1 MRGLFVFSYV
11 LLWSLIVLQAILLRE
26 VLLKTV
32 KYKRIATTIKPNSN
46 VEELLWLR
54 QGSPIPEF
62 TAPLANTT
70 GFLTN
75 AQLKGRPAILLFL
88 STLEDSTLYQMLAPA
103 IHALWHKVEGQL
115 FVICRGTADSCRR
128 LVKENIVTECTEDK
142 IPVAL
147 DSDGEITASFR
158 VQRTPQA
165 LELDADSRVLR
176 YGQPEPSS
184 AMSHEG
190 SNGHHH
196 HRIEPTSAT
205 QDASSATTSKE
216 DSPPKVVNRT
226 IRHSRTQSSGHPC
239 DWPDDYPSTGAAF
252 ARMDTTVSC
261 VMTRFRLRSVRSL
274 IPFYLHFRKVRRAS
288 MKVDGLLK
296 AVFLI
301 ENLHT
306 CYTMSIWKNDCAIV
320 EFGGVNAHVHA
331 ANSAFGPTW
340 RNDLKRP
347 EIWSAQFRLWAVSAH
362 NLNWEGLDLQTV
374 LADQWHKRAAVASGE
389 LQEEETV
396 HV

>member
-1 MRGLFVFSYV
+1 MRGLFAFSYV
-11 LLWSLIVLQAILLRE
+11 LLWGMIVLQAILLRE

-46 VEELLWLR
+46 VEELSWLR
-54 QGSPIPEF
+54 EGSPIPEF
-62 TAPLANTT
+62 TAPLANAT

-75 AQLKGRPAILLFL
+75 AQLKDRPAILLFL

-103 IHALWHKVEGQL
+103 IHAQWHKVQGQL
-115 FVICRGTADSCRR
+115 FVICRGTADSCRK
-128 LVKENIVTECTEDK
+128 LVKENLFTECTEN

-165 LELDADSRVLR
+165 IELDANSRVLR

-184 AMSHEG
+184 VMSQEG
-190 SNGHHH
+190 SDGHHH
-196 HRIEPTSAT
+196 HTEPTSAG
-205 QDASSATTSKE
+205 QNMSSVSTPKE
-216 DSPPKVVNRT
+216 DSPRKVVTRT
-226 IRHSRTQSSGHPC
+226 IRHSRTQSNGQPC

-320 EFGGVNAHVHA
+320 EFGGVYAHVAA

-340 RNDLKRP
+340 RNDLKRA

-389 LQEEETV
+389 LQEEAINV
-396 HV
+396 

>member
-1 MRGLFVFSYV
+1 MMRGLFTFSYI
-11 LLWSLIVLQAILLRE
+11 LLWGMLVLQAILLRE

-32 KYKRIATTIKPNSN
+32 KYKRIATTIKPNSDT
-46 VEELLWLR
+46 EELLWLR
-54 QGSPIPEF
+54 QGSPIPQF
-62 TAPLANTT
+62 TAPLVNTT

-75 AQLKGRPAILLFL
+75 AQLKDRPAILLFL
-88 STLEDSTLYQMLAPA
+88 STLEDSTVYQMLAPA
-103 IHALWHKVEGQL
+103 IHTLWHKMQGQL
-115 FVICRGTADSCRR
+115 FVICSGTADSCRS
-128 LVKENIVTECTEDK
+128 LIKENIFTACTEDQ
-142 IPVAL
+142 IHVAL
-147 DSDGEITASFR
+147 DSDGKITASFK

-165 LELDADSRVLR
+165 IELDANSRVLR

-196 HRIEPTSAT
+196 HVEPTSGR
-205 QDASSATTSKE
+205 QDTSTVSTAKE
-216 DSPPKVVNRT
+216 DSPPKVTTRT
-226 IRHSRTQSSGHPC
+226 IRHSRSQSNGQPC

-261 VMTRFRLRSVRSL
+261 VMTRFRVRSVRSL

-320 EFGGVNAHVHA
+320 EFGGVYAHVAA

-340 RNDLKRP
+340 RNDLRRP

-374 LADQWHKRAAVASGE
+374 LADQWHKRARVASGE
-389 LQEEETV
+389 LQEEESINA
-396 HV
+396 